1 MRAQH
6 SLLLLWRRE
15 MGWCGWVR
23 GLSQQRQVGMGGGG
37 GCCGVG
43 AGGSHGRCCVTLQ
56 PFGGDETCGC
66 WTPGS
71 GHRPIAQ
78 RGKLRRG
85 SVPPPTPSPQ
95 LWLWGGG
102 MLLEQTVV
110 GGPQAALQPPHGVR
124 SPCGIPQLGEGLL
137 VQPQGWGT
145 PHCPLPTGSAPFLLW
160 GGGIWGCCGGILSSE
175 QNAAALAELQ
185 ICSQWGGAACSTC
198 SCEAAEC
205 DGEGARLRCRA
216 WRRSSAPVPPSWP
229 PDSHVPLDP
238 VLHCG
243 PSITHRLHV
252 RRLCSQWGTPG

>member
-1 MRAQH
+1 MRAQR

-23 GLSQQRQVGMGGGG
+23 GLSQHRQVGMGGGG

-160 GGGIWGCCGGILSSE
+160 GGGYLGMLWGDSE
-175 QNAAALAELQ
+175 L
-185 ICSQWGGAACSTC
+185 
-198 SCEAAEC
+198 
-205 DGEGARLRCRA
+205 
-216 WRRSSAPVPPSWP
+216 
-229 PDSHVPLDP
+229 
-238 VLHCG
+238 
-243 PSITHRLHV
+243 
-252 RRLCSQWGTPG
+252 

>member
-1 MRAQH
+1 MRAQR

-124 SPCGIPQLGEGLL
+124 SPCGIPQLGERLL

-160 GGGIWGCCGGILSSE
+160 GGGYLGMLWGDSE
-175 QNAAALAELQ
+175 L
-185 ICSQWGGAACSTC
+185 
-198 SCEAAEC
+198 
-205 DGEGARLRCRA
+205 
-216 WRRSSAPVPPSWP
+216 
-229 PDSHVPLDP
+229 
-238 VLHCG
+238 
-243 PSITHRLHV
+243 
-252 RRLCSQWGTPG
+252 